1 MITAFKTRQSL
12 FSLIILGLSFV
23 SCLKEGAIGEGAEL
37 KLEVSETSIAV
48 PADEPGQPVIEKTL
62 SIISNRSWSAFCEP
76 AVDWLDLSV
85 SEMENIARTNE
96 KTELKLVFNNNENRV
111 EERAT
116 ELVISTAD
124 GSLRIPVQQ
133 ANQVPYI
140 QLLTPAVVD
149 TLSCMEEVS
158 VVRFVSNIEWVASIE
173 AGATAQVVMDTTRG
187 KYSGEIT
194 LTFAENE
201 DTGLE
206 PEAVLVL
213 DDPLGG
219 LAAPVKVSFKQG
231 KALPYIRWKSE
242 NQEYAGSLAT
252 SLTLDFKTNSDWTAA
267 FAQTVEGFSLPV
279 TSGDKSVSQLTVN
292 LGDYMGL
299 GNAREADVVL
309 SLATGQ
315 SASLHIRQIATGFVL
330 NFVAGNQPFTTNIT
344 YGTAYTQETS
354 FVLSCGGNNYD
365 FSFGAA
371 TANGYTFVNAA
382 EGKTCGLMT
391 YKGDWVKLPG
401 VEGWRL
407 KSVEVFT
414 SNTGS
419 SANKGFALRETADG
433 ANLASQ
439 YVLAHDAVCSLVI
452 PSPAADKSYYL
463 VALNNTGYFS
473 KMTLTYVQ

>member
-1 MITAFKTRQSL
+1 MITALKTCQSL
-12 FSLIILGLSFV
+12 FSAMILGLFFV

-37 KLEVSETSIAV
+37 KLEASETSVTV
-48 PADEPGQPVIEKTL
+48 PADEPGQLVLEKTL
-62 SIISNRSWSAFCEP
+62 TITSNRSWSAFCEP
-76 AVDWLDLSV
+76 AVDWLTLSV

-96 KTELKLVFNNNENRV
+96 KTELILVFKNNEDRFDG
-111 EERAT
+111 RAT

-124 GSLRIPVQQ
+124 GSVRIPVQQ
-133 ANQVPYI
+133 ASQVPYI
-140 QLLTPAVVD
+140 QLLTPAVID

-173 AGATAQVVMDTTRG
+173 AGATAQVVLDTTRG
-187 KYSGEIT
+187 KYSGEVS

-242 NQEYAGSLAT
+242 SQEYKGSLAT

-267 FAQTVEGFSLPV
+267 FAQTVEGFTLPV
-279 TSGDKSVSQLTVN
+279 TSGDKSVNQLTVN
-292 LGDYMGL
+292 LGDYLGL
-299 GNAREADVVL
+299 GNKREADVVL

-315 SASLHIRQIATGFVL
+315 SASLHISQIATGFVL
-330 NFVAGNQPFTTNIT
+330 DFVAGNQPFTTDIE
-344 YGTAYTQETS
+344 YGTPVVNTQKTYY
-354 FVLSCGGNNYD
+354 LSCGDSNYP
-365 FSFGAA
+365 FVFYSLQ
-371 TANGYTFVNAA
+371 GYTFVNGAH
-382 EGKTCGLMT
+382 GSTCGLMT

-407 KSVEVFT
+407 KSVELFT

-419 SANKGFALRETADG
+419 SANKGFALRETPDG

-439 YVLAHDAVCSLVI
+439 YVAAHDAVCSLVLTN
-452 PSPAADKSYYL
+452 PDADKNYYV

-473 KMTLTYVQ
+473 KMTLTYEQ